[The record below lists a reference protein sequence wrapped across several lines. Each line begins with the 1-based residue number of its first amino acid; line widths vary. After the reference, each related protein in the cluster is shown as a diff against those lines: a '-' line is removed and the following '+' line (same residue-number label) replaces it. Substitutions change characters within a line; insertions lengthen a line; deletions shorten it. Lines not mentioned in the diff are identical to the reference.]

1 MKSRLSPLNFQP
13 SVELHVEELVLHG
26 FAASDRHMISDAV
39 ERELAL
45 LLTNEFF
52 MRSESSAEAFV
63 DGGEIHLRPGFSAR
77 QVGEEIGRSVFA
89 GLIRP
94 DHDNLQSNHSTQ
106 TNKKGKEYADI

>member
-1 MKSRLSPLNFQP
+1 MKPRLSPLNSQP

-26 FAASDRHMISDAV
+26 FAAGDRYMISDAV

-63 DGGEIHLRPGFSAR
+63 DAGEIHLRPGFSAH
-77 QVGEEIGRSVFA
+77 QVGEEIGRSVFG

-94 DHDNLQSNHSTQ
+94 NPDNFQSNQSMQ
-106 TNKKGKEYADI
+106 TNKKGK

>member
-1 MKSRLSPLNFQP
+1 MKPRLSPLNSQP

-26 FAASDRHMISDAV
+26 FAAGDRYMISDAV

-63 DGGEIHLRPGFSAR
+63 DAGEIHLRPGGSAR

-89 GLIRP
+89 GLIRR
-94 DHDNLQSNHSTQ
+94 DYNNLQSSHSTQ
-106 TNKKGKEYADI
+106 TNKKGK

>member
-1 MKSRLSPLNFQP
+1 MKSRLSPRNSQP
-13 SVELHVEELVLHG
+13 SVDLHVEELVLHG
-26 FAASDRHMISDAV
+26 FAAGDRYMISDAV

-45 LLTNEFF
+45 LLTNGFF
-52 MRSESSAEAFV
+52 MRSESAAEAFV
-63 DGGEIHLRPGFSAR
+63 DAGEIHLRPGFSPR

-106 TNKKGKEYADI
+106 TNRKGK